1 MNQDDGFGLRRKTGE
16 TRPPIR
22 SLPLAAIVLP
32 LVAVCVCDQAV
43 AQCEPENVG
52 GIMQRATAAIQADW
66 SAFPGFAFVERDAET
81 AKHATTVR
89 THRVFMIEGSDYYMP
104 IALNDKPYTAEQIA
118 QEREKLLKEVD
129 RRRHETEKERQHR
142 SERYWKERNQTGTL
156 LGEYVKA
163 FDFSV
168 VGEEVIHGHSACVLD
183 AKLRLDYRPP
193 NREAKILTGM
203 QGRLWV
209 DSHDFHWVKAEAEV
223 LKPVSILGIA
233 VRVLPGTH
241 MELEMAPVSPS
252 LWLVSNFTVGVR
264 ASIVWMSTDRGDV
277 TSWSEYQPA
286 AAALAEE
293 LAKESPVPEELRVRP

>member
-1 MNQDDGFGLRRKTGE
+1 MNCKTGKIV
-16 TRPPIR
+16 PSAR
-22 SLPLAAIVLP
+22 SWLLRAIVSP
-32 LVAVCVCDQAV
+32 LLAMCVCDRAA
-43 AQCEPENVG
+43 AQCAPENVG
-52 GIMQRATAAIQADW
+52 DMIRRATVTIQADW
-66 SAFPGFAFVERDAET
+66 GAFPGFAFVERDAET
-81 AKHATTVR
+81 AKHVTTVR

-104 IALNDKPYTAEQIA
+104 IALNDKPYTAEQLA
-118 QEREKLLKEVD
+118 QEHEKLVEEVG
-129 RRRHETEKERQHR
+129 RRSHETEKERRHR
-142 SERYWKERNQTGTL
+142 SERYWKERNQTGIL

-168 VGEEVIHGHSACVLD
+168 IGEEAVNGYAACVLD
-183 AKLRLDYRPP
+183 AKPRLDYRPP

-252 LWLVSNFTVGVR
+252 MWLVSSFTVAVK
-264 ASIVWMSTDRGDV
+264 ASIVWRSTDYADV
-277 TSWSEYQPA
+277 TNWSEYQPA
-286 AAALAEE
+286 AAALADE
-293 LAKESPVPEELRVRP
+293 LARQSPVPEQLR